1 MTNIQDKSLINEFIA
16 ESKEHLSSIEE
27 AFITLEKTRDNPDKE
42 LINKIFRAVHTV
54 KGSGGFF
61 GFKNIND
68 LAHSMETLLSLL
80 REGVVSLS
88 REHIDVLLQGVDSL
102 NTMLD
107 DVDHCN
113 EFSIEGI
120 LEKLKNLLTQQVP
133 KETLKE
139 INAGIPLKDKNGKAL
154 DFILSEFSLRNIL
167 EHNQYLYLLR
177 YDLKKVE
184 KEKGLNPV
192 KLVKHLIELG
202 EIIDGKLTLPDTSS
216 IREKLPEGELTYL
229 VLYSTVLEPS
239 LIPEAAHLSE
249 ENVIPVSPDSL
260 LKADPPETE
269 KYASSVNEGSEKN
282 TLPAQEK
289 TGVQD
294 SLAPKEEGN
303 GADKHESVRIR
314 VDILDKLMMLAGELV
329 LVRNQQ
335 LMHAKTDDGASKS
348 ITQRLDIVTSE
359 LQETIMQTRMQPVG
373 NIFGKFS
380 RIVRDI
386 GLKLGKKIEIEM
398 SGNDVEVDK
407 TILEALTD
415 PLTHLIRNS
424 CDHGIEVPEAR
435 KASGK
440 NETGHVQLKAYHEG
454 GQMVIE
460 IRDDG
465 KGIDPQVIRSKVIEK
480 KLKTEEEL
488 SRMGEKE
495 ILFLIFLPGF
505 STVTNV
511 TEFSGRG
518 VGMDVVKN
526 GIEKLGGT
534 IEINS
539 HTKMGTEIILR
550 LPLTL
555 AIIPSLIV
563 KTGDYRYAIPQIN
576 LEELVCLYDE
586 DVFAKIEC
594 AGTREVFRLRN
605 SLLPMLRLDEVLKR
619 SNMFNDEVK
628 AEITEINRE
637 KRDRL
642 QQKFEESR
650 TQNSS
655 FELSI
660 TFAVLKVGAA
670 RFGLII
676 DKVIGTEEI
685 VVKPMHSA
693 VKDLTIYSG
702 ATVLGDGNVA
712 LILDALGIARHAGI
726 EFEKEDGTVETQIRE
741 KSGTEEKEALLLFKN
756 GDNEQFAAPL
766 SSIKRIE
773 KVSSEQLERV
783 GDIEF
788 VTIDQV
794 STRILHLEEFLPVS
808 PGFGA
813 KDFFLILPKNVHTR
827 CGIRISRLIDVGS
840 YSLQLN
846 REGFD
851 EKGLKGSSLIKNQ
864 LTLVLDM
871 EKILEKAEERWH
883 SR

>member
-1 MTNIQDKSLINEFIA
+1 MTNIQDKSLIDEFIA

-27 AFITLEKTRDNPDKE
+27 AFIILEKTKDNPDKE

-80 REGVVSLS
+80 REGEVSLS
-88 REHIDVLLQGVDSL
+88 REHIDVLLEGVDNL

-107 DVDHCN
+107 DVNHCN
-113 EFSIEGI
+113 EFPIEAI
-120 LEKLKNLLTQQVP
+120 LEKLKTLLSRQVS

-139 INAGIPLKDKNGKAL
+139 INAGIPLKDTKGNTL
-154 DFILSEFSLRNIL
+154 DFTLSEFTCRKIL
-167 EHNQYLYLLR
+167 EHNQYLYLLK

-192 KLVKHLIELG
+192 KLVKNLTELG
-202 EIIDGKLTLPDTSS
+202 EIIDGKVTLPEASN
-216 IREKLPEGELTYL
+216 IRKKLPEGELTYH

-239 LIPEAAHLSE
+239 LIKEAAHLNE
-249 ENVIPVSPDSL
+249 ENIIPVSRENLPQNAPS
-260 LKADPPETE
+260 KTE
-269 KYASSVNEGSEKN
+269 KPPSPGEGSEKN

-289 TGVQD
+289 GGAQD
-294 SLAPKEEGN
+294 PLAPKEEGN

-335 LMHAKTDDGASKS
+335 LMHAKTDEGASKS

-424 CDHGIEVPEAR
+424 CDHGIEVPEVR
-435 KASGK
+435 KAIGK
-440 NETGHVQLKAYHEG
+440 NETGHIQLKAYHEG

-465 KGIDPQVIRSKVIEK
+465 KGIDTQVIRSKVIEK

-495 ILFLIFLPGF
+495 LLFLIFLPGF

-539 HTKMGTEIILR
+539 RIKMGTEIILR

-586 DVFAKIEC
+586 DVFDKIEC
-594 AGTREVFRLRN
+594 AGTREVYRLRN
-605 SLLPMLRLDEVLKR
+605 TLLPMLRFDEVLKR
-619 SNMFNDEVK
+619 PNMFNDEVK
-628 AEITEINRE
+628 AEITEIYRE
-637 KRDRL
+637 KREFLKKQFLEARK
-642 QQKFEESR
+642 QKTSI
-650 TQNSS
+650 
-655 FELSI
+655 ELSI

-726 EFEKEDGTVETQIRE
+726 EFEKEEGAVEGQIKE
-741 KSGTEEKEALLLFKN
+741 KSGAEEKEALLLFKN
-756 GDNEQFAAPL
+756 GDHEQFAASL

-773 KVSSEQLERV
+773 KVSSDQLERV
-783 GDIEF
+783 GNIEF
-788 VTIDQV
+788 ITIDQM

-808 PGFGA
+808 PGSGS
-813 KDFFLILPKNVHTR
+813 KEFFLILPKNVQTH
-827 CGIRISRLIDVGS
+827 CGIRISKLIDVGS
-840 YSLQLN
+840 FLLNLN

-883 SR
+883 AR